1 MARARNLKP
10 GFFKDARI
18 VACSYEARLLFQG
31 LWCMGDYMGRLK
43 YVPLEIKM
51 EIFPADPVDV
61 EKCMQELSDNGLIQI
76 YTDRSGA
83 ALVQVT
89 NFTKHQNPHVN
100 ERQDRNKNPLPC
112 LPGPDDV
119 KAQASEEGEEKPS
132 TEQQVAQAL
141 RVLREYS
148 ESDPADSLNLIPD
161 SLFPRTD
168 SGDSEK
174 SPEAGKPPKSKLTK
188 TDLINDFGIPEEL
201 AVQFLQIR
209 KDKRLTLT
217 PKAMEDLVNEFG
229 KAGLGVP
236 MGIELCCKRSWAAFK
251 ESWDWQGVGGR
262 GGADGRKETPQERGE
277 RMARERGLA

>member
-76 YTDRSGA
+76 YSDRSGA

-119 KAQASEEGEEKPS
+119 QQEEGESGEEKPT
-132 TEQQVAQAL
+132 TEQQVAEAL

-161 SLFPRTD
+161 SLFPRAD
-168 SGDSEK
+168 SGDSGK
-174 SPEAGKPPKSKLTK
+174 SPADAEKFKPEDHT
-188 TDLINDFGIPEEL
+188 PEPLDPE
-201 AVQFLQIR
+201 
-209 KDKRLTLT
+209 T
-217 PKAMEDLVNEFG
+217 
-229 KAGLGVP
+229 
-236 MGIELCCKRSWAAFK
+236 WAAFCQFRRDLK
-251 ESWDWQGVGGR
+251 KPIRTDKAVNLIAKDFARHALTTEQAQACVEHSMKNEYQGLFPEKFTSWKPAQPQSFTETDYSKGVT
-262 GGADGRKETPQERGE
+262 ADGR
-277 RMARERGLA
+277 LA